1 MRKSRLNCNLKTM
14 VTDWSTWHKMMG
26 FIRPFFPTLDKLRDF
41 FRFKSLPTTTTNK
54 RCYQNL
60 LNQSKLVSFT
70 KLIWLNLKKEKHHD
84 KNSSKCCGI
93 FFGSSP
99 VPFCASVR
107 SLTWLEWPG
116 KPLLTVLLSMCFN
129 YLPWS
134 FHKSPLK
141 TVISSFTLN
150 LKLLTS

>member
-93 FFGSSP
+93 FFGSWHRRRQRI
-99 VPFCASVR
+99 ASDA
-107 SLTWLEWPG
+107 
-116 KPLLTVLLSMCFN
+116 LLNQSKLILCPQIGPS
-129 YLPWS
+129 
-134 FHKSPLK
+134 
-141 TVISSFTLN
+141 VIC
-150 LKLLTS
+150 K